1 MIPSALPVLAVDTVA
16 PFLEGALALA
26 LVLSVWRLFRGP
38 SLPDRVIALE
48 VSMATTLGFL
58 LLAAVRRDESAFI
71 DIALLVALVSFV
83 TTLAFARFLDRAH
96 PHD

>member
-38 SLPDRVIALE
+38 SLPDRVVALE
-48 VSMATTLGFL
+48 VAMATTLGFL

>member
-38 SLPDRVIALE
+38 SLPDRVVALE
-48 VSMATTLGFL
+48 VAMATTLGFL

-83 TTLAFARFLDRAH
+83 TTLAFARFLDRVH

>member
-16 PFLEGALALA
+16 PFLEGALAVA

-38 SLPDRVIALE
+38 SLPDRVVALE
-48 VSMATTLGFL
+48 VAMATTLGFL

-83 TTLAFARFLDRAH
+83 TTLAFARFLARAH

>member
-1 MIPSALPVLAVDTVA
+1 MISGPVLAINTVA
-16 PFLEGALALA
+16 PYLEGALALA

-38 SLPDRVIALE
+38 SLPDRVVALE
-48 VSMATTLGFL
+48 VAMATTLGFL
-58 LLAAVRRDESAFI
+58 LLAAVRREESAFI